1 MAHLAV
7 LGMVLL
13 AFVAVIANI
22 VCLLLTISKIV
33 VPVLFISILA
43 IISAILFAADR
54 LAMHLSI
61 KLIVNLFKC
70 VLILFYK

>member
-7 LGMVLL
+7 LGMV
-13 AFVAVIANI
+13 AFVAVIANS
-22 VCLLLTISKIV
+22 VCLLFTISKIV